1 MGAWGLVRI
10 ARQVCA
16 QRIGHGAAVDE
27 QTLSAATLAAQEAL
41 QMTDIVAWMQEHGAE
56 ALSAA

>member
-1 MGAWGLVRI
+1 M
-10 ARQVCA
+10 
-16 QRIGHGAAVDE
+16 DE